1 MKYKVH
7 IDGGSRGNPGPAASA
22 MVIYDEN
29 GEVLYEKSKYLGI
42 TTNNVAE
49 WEALKGAFL
58 ALTFLAQKHGKVE
71 AEIFADSEL
80 MVKQFNGQYKVKD
93 EKLKEIYA
101 EVKKLAANP
110 ALKVTLSHVYREN
123 NKAADR
129 LVNLELDRQENANID
144 SEIIE

>member
-22 MVIYDEN
+22 MVIYDEK
-29 GEVLYEKSKYLGI
+29 GEVLYEKSKYLGF

-49 WEALKGAFL
+49 WEALKGAL
-58 ALTFLAQKHGKVE
+58 MALTFLAQRHGKVE
-71 AEIFADSEL
+71 AEIYADSEL
-80 MVKQFNGQYKVKD
+80 MVKQFNGLYKVRD

-101 EVKKLAANP
+101 EVRKLASNP
-110 ALKVTLSHVYREN
+110 ALQVTLTHVYRKD

-129 LVNLELDRQENANID
+129 LVNLELDKQKNLNID
-144 SEIIE
+144 SENKE